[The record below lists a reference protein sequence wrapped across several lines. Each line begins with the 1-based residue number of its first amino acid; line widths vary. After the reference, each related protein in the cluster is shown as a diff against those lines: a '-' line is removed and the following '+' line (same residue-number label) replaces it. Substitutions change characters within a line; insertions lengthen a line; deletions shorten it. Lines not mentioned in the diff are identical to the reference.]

1 MIKDYAILR
10 ANLGWFMTIK
20 RLPLQKSLLVIKYC
34 SCRETQNKRMK

>member
-20 RLPLQKSLLVIKYC
+20 RLPLQKMFAS
-34 SCRETQNKRMK
+34 N